1 MVSKQN
7 LKNLLGC
14 DTKNEFGPQYDLC
27 SGSTRKIS
35 FEAEVIS
42 STRLLRMFRVL
53 DILPQEVTFHVYVC
67 D

>member
-1 MVSKQN
+1 MVSKRS

-14 DTKNEFGPQYDLC
+14 DAKNFGPQYDSC

-42 STRLLRMFRVL
+42 STRLLWMFRVL
-53 DILPQEVTFHVYVC
+53 DMLPQEVTFYVYVC